1 MDKAERTALIERYR
15 TAFDEFEAA
24 LNEIPKE
31 AWLFKP
37 APKEWSVHQVVVHLA
52 DSETNSYLRARR
64 LVADPNKPLMAYDQ
78 DEWANK
84 LNYHD
89 QSTEDA
95 LALTRFVRKMTYD
108 FIRKLPD
115 AVWNNSAVH
124 PEYTEPYPFTKWLK
138 IYADHPREHA
148 KQISDNYRLWKE
160 QKKTTNGSNP

>member
-1 MDKAERTALIERYR
+1 MDKTERTKLIERYR
-15 TAFDEFEAA
+15 TAFDEFEEA
-24 LNEIPKE
+24 LAVIPKE

-64 LVADPNKPLMAYDQ
+64 LVADPDKPLMAYDQ

-95 LALTRFVRKMTYD
+95 LAVTRAVRKMTYY

-115 AVWNNSAVH
+115 EMWTNAAVH
-124 PEYTEPYPFTKWLK
+124 PEYSEPYPFTKWLK

-148 KQISDNYRLWKE
+148 KQITENHRLWKE
-160 QKKTTNGSNP
+160 QKKTTNGKTP

>member
-1 MDKAERTALIERYR
+1 MEQAERTALIERYR
-15 TAFDEFEAA
+15 TAFEEFEQALAA
-24 LNEIPKE
+24 IPKE

-37 APKEWSVHQVVVHLA
+37 APKEWSVHQVIVHLA

-64 LVADPNKPLMAYDQ
+64 LVADPDKPLMAYDQ

-95 LALTRFVRKMTYD
+95 LAVTRAVRKMTYD

-115 AVWNNSAVH
+115 EIWDNAAVH
-124 PEYTEPYPFTKWLK
+124 PEYKDPYTFEKWLR
-138 IYADHPREHA
+138 IYSNHPYDHLG
-148 KQISDNYRLWKE
+148 QIQENYRLWRSQ
-160 QKKTTNGSNP
+160 QKPKSNSEL